1 MGEAGLR
8 PYTPE
13 TSANDETAKM
23 STSRRTRK
31 LAQADK
37 EEIDRVVISQVGDHS
52 AWGPP
57 IHVRR
62 PKAASFSVPGELA
75 ARAAFLARIHH
86 ETRVEKW
93 VEKVASR
100 AD

>member
-1 MGEAGLR
+1 
-8 PYTPE
+8 
-13 TSANDETAKM
+13 M

-31 LAQADK
+31 LAQADQ
-37 EEIDRVVISQVGDHS
+37 EEIDRVVISRAADDS

-57 IHVRR
+57 VHVRR

-93 VEKVASR
+93 VEKVLRERIELEESVFKAAKRQLAS
-100 AD
+100 

>member
-1 MGEAGLR
+1 
-8 PYTPE
+8 
-13 TSANDETAKM
+13 M

-31 LAQADK
+31 LAQADQ
-37 EEIDRVVISQVGDHS
+37 EEIDRVVISQAGEDS

-57 IHVRR
+57 VHVRR

-75 ARAAFLARIHH
+75 ARAAFLARVHH

-93 VEKVASR
+93 IEKVLRERIELEESAFKTAKRQLAS
-100 AD
+100 

>member
-1 MGEAGLR
+1 
-8 PYTPE
+8 
-13 TSANDETAKM
+13 M

-31 LAQADK
+31 LAQADQ
-37 EEIDRVVISQVGDHS
+37 EEIDRVVISKAGEDS

-75 ARAAFLARIHH
+75 ARAAFLARVHH

-93 VEKVASR
+93 IEKVLRERIELEESAFKTAKRQLAS
-100 AD
+100 